1 MVHVTGPLR
10 VASSKKK
17 GPIMNVA
24 VNPHQTFGD
33 EDDDS
38 DDIND
43 RSYRGS
49 LRSEQSHLIVWQ
61 IPLPS
66 TTPGHMQ

>member
-1 MVHVTGPLR
+1 
-10 VASSKKK
+10 
-17 GPIMNVA
+17 
-24 VNPHQTFGD
+24 D

-43 RSYRGS
+43 RSLRSS
-49 LRSEQSHLIVWQ
+49 LKSEQSHLIVWQ

-66 TTPGHMQ
+66 TTPSH